1 MISKLD
7 KRAAFQSPTVTV
19 SAGGGHTNVF
29 ATYATVW
36 AEFKLEKSELIGE
49 TAKVLE
55 NIGIVKVRNS
65 SDMDD
70 LTKDSRIVIDSKNY
84 FIIGIDR
91 TDKDY
96 IKIKVRNEGV

>member
-7 KRAAFQSPTVTV
+7 KRAAFQGPTVTV

-70 LTKDSRIVIDSKNY
+70 LTKDSRIVIDSVNY

-91 TDKDY
+91 TGKDY